1 MTSAAS
7 RTIDDLLQTAAAT
20 PSSCDA
26 TTRESVHRAWAE
38 QPDVVCSLVQRALSL
53 ETELAAAKHQI
64 ERMKRM
70 NPAPEGRSVPTQ
82 EELQRQ
88 SEAWGRLLGTSSR
101 AQSAGTSAPAA
112 RPRRAKTFEDVGA
125 RFFADHAGKV
135 WLFLLLLTTVVVLV
149 KEKIV

>member
-53 ETELAAAKHQI
+53 RRNWPQPSI
-64 ERMKRM
+64 
-70 NPAPEGRSVPTQ
+70 RSN
-82 EELQRQ
+82 
-88 SEAWGRLLGTSSR
+88 A
-101 AQSAGTSAPAA
+101 
-112 RPRRAKTFEDVGA
+112 
-125 RFFADHAGKV
+125 
-135 WLFLLLLTTVVVLV
+135 
-149 KEKIV
+149 